1 MKRLNVAMEATKRAG
16 EVIQRSRGAKLEIE
30 EKDSSRTSIVTA
42 VDLRS
47 QQEVIRTI
55 RRAYPDDV
63 IVGEE
68 GCDGTGSSPSRWYVD
83 PLDGTTNYAHGLPFY
98 CVSIACCDD
107 MGIAVGVVY
116 DPARDEMFTATRG
129 GGAML
134 NGSPIA
140 VSANEQ
146 LRSSV
151 VSTQV
156 QSDDVKVL
164 DLYASRLRAFL
175 GVTRAVRSLG
185 APALALA
192 YVACGRLDA
201 FFEADMS
208 PWDTL
213 AGTLLVE
220 EAGGLAT
227 TFVGSKRPT
236 EQRADIL
243 ATNGRLHHAI
253 TETLAL
259 AGRDSRR

>member
-1 MKRLNVAMEATKRAG
+1 MKRLDVAIEAARNAALAIRTHNRAD
-16 EVIQRSRGAKLEIE
+16 VDIQ
-30 EKDSSRTSIVTA
+30 EKESSRTSIVTA
-42 VDLRS
+42 ADLRS

-55 RRAYPDDV
+55 RRAFPHDL

-68 GCDGTGSSPSRWYVD
+68 GSDGQSTSPSRWYVD

-98 CVSIACCDD
+98 CISIAYCDEN
-107 MGIAVGVVY
+107 GIAAGVIYEPV
-116 DPARDEMFTATRG
+116 RNEMFTAVRD

-134 NGSPIA
+134 NGSPIR
-140 VSANEQ
+140 VSANTQ

-151 VSTQV
+151 LSTQV
-156 QSDDVKVL
+156 QSDDAAVL
-164 DLYASRLRAFL
+164 DRYASRLRTFL
-175 GVTRAVRSLG
+175 GVARAARSLG

-220 EAGGLAT
+220 EAGGLVT
-227 TFVGSKRPT
+227 TFNGLERSA

-243 ATNGRLHHAI
+243 ATNGRLHEQIAAR
-253 TETLAL
+253 LASN
-259 AGRDSRR
+259 D

>member
-1 MKRLNVAMEATKRAG
+1 MKRLDVAIQAAQNAALAIRGNNRLDLNV
-16 EVIQRSRGAKLEIE
+16 Q

-42 VDLRS
+42 ADLRS
-47 QQEVIRTI
+47 QQEIIRTI
-55 RRAYPDDV
+55 RRAFPHDL

-68 GCDGTGSSPSRWYVD
+68 GSDGQSTSPSRWYVD

-98 CVSIACCDD
+98 GISIAYCDED
-107 MGIAVGVVY
+107 GIAAGVIFEPV
-116 DPARDEMFTATRG
+116 RNEMFTAVRD

-134 NGSPIA
+134 NGSAIT
-140 VSANEQ
+140 VSANAQ

-151 VSTQV
+151 LSTQV
-156 QSDDVKVL
+156 QSDDAAVL
-164 DLYASRLRAFL
+164 DRYACRLRTLL
-175 GVTRAVRSLG
+175 GVARAVRSLG

-227 TFVGSKRPT
+227 TFNGLKRCIG
-236 EQRADIL
+236 QRADIL
-243 ATNGRLHHAI
+243 ATNGRLHEQIAAR
-253 TETLAL
+253 LAPH
-259 AGRDSRR
+259 D

>member
-1 MKRLNVAMEATKRAG
+1 MKRLDVAIEAAKNAG
-16 EVIQRSRGAKLEIE
+16 AVIRSNNATDLNIQ

-42 VDLRS
+42 ADLRS

-55 RRAYPDDV
+55 RRAFPHDL

-68 GCDGTGSSPSRWYVD
+68 GSDGQSTAPSRWYVD

-98 CVSIACCDD
+98 CISIAYCDED
-107 MGIAVGVVY
+107 GIANGVIY
-116 DPARDEMFTATRG
+116 EPLRNEMFTAVRD

-140 VSANEQ
+140 VSANAQ

-156 QSDDVKVL
+156 QSDDAVIL
-164 DLYASRLRAFL
+164 DRYANRLRDFI
-175 GVTRAVRSLG
+175 GVARAVRSLG

-213 AGTLLVE
+213 AGALLVE

-227 TFVGSKRPT
+227 TFNGL
-236 EQRADIL
+236 QRSTDRKADIL
-243 ATNGRLHHAI
+243 ATNGRLHEQI
-253 TETLAL
+253 TARLAL
-259 AGRDSRR
+259 RD